1 MAVNMCMYTT
11 TELLQQRAWQ
21 PSTVAAPENCR
32 EWDYTQTPTP
42 DSVSVWE
49 IVHHQPGAYTVVAA
63 LDPTI
68 EYYAI
73 VPWIE
78 CLPWETFYAQDASER
93 CRARVQQ
100 LGVDL
105 ETHTAHTTLIHST
118 TIL

>member
-1 MAVNMCMYTT
+1 MYTT
-11 TELLQQRAWQ
+11 TEYLNRRTWELD
-21 PSTVAAPENCR
+21 VIAPPKTDAQ
-32 EWDYTQTPTP
+32 EWDYGRTPTP
-42 DSVSVWE
+42 DDVAVWE
-49 IVHHQPGAYTVVAA
+49 VVHHQPGAYTVVAA
-63 LDPTI
+63 HDPCI

-78 CLPWETFYAQDASER
+78 CLPWETFYAREASER
-93 CRARVQQ
+93 CRARVLK